1 MLRVL
6 VVDDDQGLR
15 FSVRETLMQ
24 SPLGRSGQFEV
35 EEAVDGLQALE
46 KVKAGRYDLVLLD
59 VDMPRL
65 NGLEALKLIKEHD
78 PSTIVLIMTA
88 YAAVGDA
95 VQAVKDGAYNYIAK
109 PVKSEDLLKLLD
121 KALSAQAM
129 ISNVAASAPILME
142 AGRKIIGNTAEMQKV
157 FNIVNRLS
165 KVETPVLIRGA
176 SGTGKEL
183 VARAI
188 HFNSARKDEK
198 FVAIN
203 CSAIPENL
211 FESEL
216 FGHEKGSFTGA
227 HERKIGR
234 FQFAEGGT
242 LFLDEL
248 GDMPVMMQVKLLR
261 VLQEKVFTPVGSN
274 REIEANVRVI
284 AATNRPLE
292 QMITEGKFRED
303 LFYRLN
309 VVPIF
314 LPSLADRKN
323 DIETLVVNFVKKFN
337 KLHTRRVIGMSPEA
351 MNIVKKYAWPGNIR
365 ELENVIEH
373 AFILENSNILTLNA
387 LPENVLSATGTSIAS
402 SLASGAVSAGPA
414 DAPVLAPLA
423 AAVVEVPIRPSIPT
437 SQIASFVTGR
447 FDSSSG
453 DISLPAGGMNSGI
466 NIASVLSG
474 GETLSALPMDHDDG
488 DMDLGGTVEPIGM
501 VSING
506 DQLDFNKHKEAFERE
521 FIVKALKM
529 FKGRINQTAL
539 HANIPKKT
547 LLRKIEKYGII
558 ARDYFEVK

>member
-1 MLRVL
+1 MLKVL

-15 FSVRETLMQ
+15 FSVRETLAQ
-24 SPLGRSGQFEV
+24 AGNFIID
-35 EEAVDGLQALE
+35 EAVDGLHALE
-46 KVKAGRYDLVLLD
+46 KVKAERFDLVILD

-65 NGLEALKLIKEHD
+65 GGLEALKLIKEHD

-88 YAAVGDA
+88 YATIDDA
-95 VQAVKDGAYNYIAK
+95 VRAVKEGAYNYVSK
-109 PVKSEDLLKLLD
+109 PIKSDELMKIVDR
-121 KALSAQAM
+121 ALSAQAM
-129 ISNVAASAPILME
+129 ISQLAASAPVLME

-157 FNIVNRLS
+157 FNIINRLS
-165 KVETPVLIRGA
+165 KVDTPVLIRGA

-261 VLQEKVFTPVGSN
+261 VLQEKLFTPVGSN

-292 QMITEGKFRED
+292 QMIQEGKFRED

-314 LPSLADRKN
+314 LPALAERKN
-323 DIETLVVNFVKKFN
+323 DIDTLVNTFIKKFN
-337 KLHTRRVIGMSPEA
+337 RAHNKRIIGMSPDA
-351 MNIVKKYAWPGNIR
+351 MGVMKKYQWPGNIR

-373 AFILENSNILTLNA
+373 AFILENSNMLTISS
-387 LPENVLSATGTSIAS
+387 LPDSVLAATGTSLLAQAPAAVVAAPMHAS
-402 SLASGAVSAGPA
+402 VEDQAALDAGDEELSGDDSAEETASGAEAPSTMTAETSA
-414 DAPVLAPLA
+414 
-423 AAVVEVPIRPSIPT
+423 
-437 SQIASFVTGR
+437 
-447 FDSSSG
+447 
-453 DISLPAGGMNSGI
+453 
-466 NIASVLSG
+466 
-474 GETLSALPMDHDDG
+474 
-488 DMDLGGTVEPIGM
+488 GM

-547 LLRKIEKYGII
+547 LLRKIEKYGIV
-558 ARDYFEVK
+558 AKDYSDRH

>member
-15 FSVRETLMQ
+15 FSVRETLAQ
-24 SPLGRSGQFEV
+24 AGSFEID
-35 EEAVDGLQALE
+35 EAFDGLHAIE
-46 KVKAGRYDLVLLD
+46 KVKASHFDLVLLD

-78 PSTIVLIMTA
+78 PSTVVLIMTA
-88 YAAVGDA
+88 FANIDDA
-95 VQAVKDGAYNYIAK
+95 VSAVKDGAYNYISK
-109 PVKSEDLLKLLD
+109 PVKGEELLKLVD

-129 ISNVAASAPILME
+129 ISNIAASAPVLME

-157 FNIVNRLS
+157 FNIINRLS
-165 KVETPVLIRGA
+165 KVDTPVLIRGA

-188 HFNSARKDEK
+188 HFNSGRKDEK

-227 HERKIGR
+227 HERKIGK

-261 VLQEKVFTPVGSN
+261 VLQERVFTPVGSN
-274 REIEANVRVI
+274 REIESNVRVI

-292 QMITEGKFRED
+292 QMIQDSKFRED

-309 VVPIF
+309 VVPIY

-323 DIETLVVNFVKKFN
+323 DIDTLVTNFIKKFN
-337 KLHTRRVIGMSPEA
+337 KLHNKRIIAISPEA
-351 MNIVKKYAWPGNIR
+351 MAVMKKYSWPGNIR

-373 AFILENSNILTLNA
+373 AFILENGNVLNLSA
-387 LPENVLSATGTSIAS
+387 LPENVLSATGTSLTNLAQSTAQVLSNQMAAIA
-402 SLASGAVSAGPA
+402 
-414 DAPVLAPLA
+414 APLTTA
-423 AAVVEVPIRPSIPT
+423 QEAGAGMDEDEE
-437 SQIASFVTGR
+437 AF
-447 FDSSSG
+447 G
-453 DISLPAGGMNSGI
+453 DLDATDDEAGG
-466 NIASVLSG
+466 
-474 GETLSALPMDHDDG
+474 
-488 DMDLGGTVEPIGM
+488 PIEM

-506 DQLDFNKHKEAFERE
+506 DTLDFNKHKEAFERE

-558 ARDYFEVK
+558 ARDYADK

>member
-24 SPLGRSGQFEV
+24 AGGFEV
-35 EEAVDGLQALE
+35 DEAFDGLNAIE
-46 KVKAGRYDLVLLD
+46 KVRAGTHYDLVLLD

-78 PSTIVLIMTA
+78 PSTVVLIMTA
-88 YAAVGDA
+88 HASIDDA
-95 VQAVKDGAYNYIAK
+95 VSAVKEGAYNYLSK
-109 PVKSEDLLKLLD
+109 PVKGEELIKLVER
-121 KALSAQAM
+121 ALSAQMM
-129 ISNVAASAPILME
+129 ISSVAASAPILME

-157 FNIVNRLS
+157 FNIINRLA
-165 KVETPVLIRGA
+165 KVDTPVLIRGA

-188 HFNSARKDEK
+188 HVNSTRKDEK

-248 GDMPVMMQVKLLR
+248 GEMPITMQVKLLR
-261 VLQEKVFTPVGSN
+261 VLQERMFTPVGSN

-303 LFYRLN
+303 LYYRLN

-314 LPSLADRKN
+314 LPDLAERKN
-323 DIETLVVNFVKKFN
+323 DIQTLVTGFIKKFN
-337 KLHTRRVIGMSPEA
+337 KSHNRKMIGVSPET
-351 MNIVKKYAWPGNIR
+351 MTVMKKYTWPGNIR

-373 AFILENSNILTLNA
+373 AFILENSNVLTLSA
-387 LPENVLSATGTSIAS
+387 LPQSILSATGTNIQSIEAEKVEVAAS
-402 SLASGAVSAGPA
+402 KEADVDSDEIELSAGGVTAAGDDSDSDDLASE
-414 DAPVLAPLA
+414 D
-423 AAVVEVPIRPSIPT
+423 
-437 SQIASFVTGR
+437 
-447 FDSSSG
+447 
-453 DISLPAGGMNSGI
+453 
-466 NIASVLSG
+466 
-474 GETLSALPMDHDDG
+474 ETPG
-488 DMDLGGTVEPIGM
+488 NEM

-506 DQLDFNKHKEAFERE
+506 EALDFNKHKEAFEKE
-521 FIVKALKM
+521 FIVKALKT

-558 ARDYFEVK
+558 ARDYADK